1 MIEVKNKLCAYMLII
16 MLLVLARND
25 YMTLWIRVGI
35 SNLTPKIVAVLKIF
49 FRMITKK
56 LKLYQI

>member
-25 YMTLWIRVGI
+25 YMTLWIGVGI